1 MTGENS
7 YFLNKFLC
15 VCGSTFL
22 TTRKIVRNGPSCCG
36 FFRNGFQEGPS
47 SIGDGAGTTY

>member
-15 VCGSTFL
+15 VWFNF
-22 TTRKIVRNGPSCCG
+22 RNDPQNCTERPSCCG
-36 FFRNGFQEGPS
+36 FFRNGFQEGLS